1 MSELNNKV
9 REAVDNLVR
18 VIIEDYECTNKEI
31 LLYKEAVIE
40 TISSDS
46 ILIWVVGKN
55 KTGLMKE
62 AKRRYKQSHGNNPGK
77 SYLRIEAVPV
87 NAKLI
92 KKLRPAFI
100 NMYNGWETVLINVKD
115 WVEDKSNARSD

>member
-1 MSELNNKV
+1 MTELNNKV
-9 REAVDNLVR
+9 QSAVNKLVR
-18 VIIEDYECTNKEI
+18 VIIEEYERTNDEI

-46 ILIWVVGKN
+46 ILIWAVWKD
-55 KTGLMKE
+55 KIGLMKE
-62 AKRRYKQSHGNNPGK
+62 ANRRFKQSHGNNPGK
-77 SYLRIEAVPV
+77 AYLRIESIPV

-100 NMYNGWETVLINVKD
+100 NFDNGFENGWETVLVNTKD
-115 WVEDKSNARSD
+115 WIEDKNA